1 MAEYSDKSLRDKLGL
16 TDDMATM
23 FIHAPGSYMDEI
35 GAYQRHYQDESA
47 DMDFIHAFY
56 EEKDQLESGAFMLAN
71 ALSDKGMLW
80 VSWPKKA
87 SGVKTDIT
95 EQDLRDII
103 LPLGLVDIKVCSVD
117 DTWSALKFVWR
128 KNSV

>member
-1 MAEYSDKSLRDKLGL
+1 MAGYPDKSLRDKLGL
-16 TDDMATM
+16 TDDMSTL

-35 GAYQRHYQDESA
+35 GARQRHYQDESA
-47 DMDFIHAFY
+47 DIDFIHAFY
-56 EEKDQLESGAFMLAN
+56 DEKLRLESGISMLID
-71 ALSDKGMLW
+71 ALSDHGILW

-103 LPLGLVDIKVCSVD
+103 LPLGLVDTKVCAID

-128 KNSV
+128 KSN